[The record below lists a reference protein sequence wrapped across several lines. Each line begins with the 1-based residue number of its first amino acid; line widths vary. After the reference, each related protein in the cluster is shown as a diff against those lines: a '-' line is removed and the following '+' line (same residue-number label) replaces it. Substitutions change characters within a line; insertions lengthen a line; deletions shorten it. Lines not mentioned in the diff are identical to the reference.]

1 MQLWLYLTIIP
12 LFPSINQFS
21 NSSLGIISKHLVFK
35 LRNFKIPFIIWIECE
50 MLTAYLTIISVFHNL
65 DSPDVGM
72 LAFLKDHDRV
82 GLLGRLCGTEDG
94 ADIELGV
101 VFHLLGMNDQ
111 ANVNI
116 LFSCHAP

>member
-12 LFPSINQFS
+12 LFPCIDQFS
-21 NSSLGIISKHLVFK
+21 YTALGIISVNLVFK
-35 LRNFKIPFIIWIECE
+35 LGNLKIPFIFWVESQV
-50 MLTAYLTIISVFHNL
+50 LATNLTIIPVFHNL

-72 LAFLKDHDRV
+72 LTFLEYHYRV
-82 GLLGRLCGTEDG
+82 GLLGRLCSTEDG

-111 ANVNI
+111 ANVHI
-116 LFSCHAP
+116 LFSCKAP